1 MGKREFPITRTSPG
15 GQDASCTVPGVRV
28 IKVAKRKGKKNRG
41 VEGKKGQP
49 QC

>member
-15 GQDASCTVPGVRV
+15 GQDASCTVVRV